1 MLKVLL
7 LILTGVSVTA
17 VADIFVSK
25 GMRSIDSSIH
35 SLRDI
40 WRIICAVITNGN
52 VLLGAGLL
60 AISFFLWLAMLSMAD
75 LSLLLPL
82 TALNYIINAFL
93 AKIYLQEH
101 VSPLRWAGT
110 LIIFCGIIV
119 VVLS

>member
-1 MLKVLL
+1 MIKVLL

-25 GMRSIDSSIH
+25 GMRSIDSSIR
-35 SLRDI
+35 SWRDI
-40 WRIICAVITNGN
+40 WRIICSVVTNVH
-52 VLLGAGLL
+52 VLAGASLL
-60 AISFFLWLAMLSMAD
+60 TLSFVLWLIMLSIAD

-93 AKIYLQEH
+93 AKIYLHEH

-110 LIIFCGIIV
+110 LIIFCGIVV

>member
-1 MLKVLL
+1 MIKVLG

-25 GMRSIDSSIH
+25 GMRSIDSSVR

-40 WRIICAVITNGN
+40 WRIVRSVLTNVY
-52 VLLGAGLL
+52 VLAGAGLL
-60 AISFFLWLAMLSMAD
+60 TLSFVLWLVMLSMAD

-93 AKIYLQEH
+93 AKIYLHEH

-110 LIIFCGIIV
+110 LIIFCGIVV